1 MIRPVKFHALDQ
13 WLATTLRHPAAKTR
27 ARATMSDVAVHVAHL
42 EKRYHLDERAGGYRT
57 LREVVGRAL
66 RLGGS
71 AHGREPAVR
80 HRELWALRDV
90 SFDVRQGEVLGL
102 IGPNGAGKSTL
113 LKVLA
118 RVTQP
123 TAGQAKVRGRV
134 GSMLDV
140 GVGFHPE
147 LSGRENVFLNGAI
160 LGMRRSEVQ
169 RRFDQI
175 VEFAGLEAFLDLPV
189 KHYSS
194 GMYMR
199 LAFAVAAHLDTEIL
213 FIDEVL
219 AVGDASFQKKCLG
232 TLTQVAGQGRTIILV
247 SHNMPPILALCHRVL
262 RLEHGRV
269 VEQGAPR
276 DVVRRYLDQQLTTM
290 IVPLDERNDRSG
302 DGSARITSIRIENG
316 DGESGITSRSR
327 LKITIGYRSDGPL
340 RRPQFVVT
348 IVDELDIGLLVL
360 HNEFVGGLGETLP
373 ADGRVTCL
381 TDPINLTPGRC
392 TVHVELLRANVRADL
407 VQRADSFEVGV
418 EDVYGTGMVLPGRE
432 WALCV
437 VGQKWWLHED

>member
-1 MIRPVKFHALDQ
+1 MAHGA
-13 WLATTLRHPAAKTR
+13 W
-27 ARATMSDVAVHVAHL
+27 RATMPDVAVHVAHL
-42 EKRYHLDERAGGYRT
+42 EKRYRLDERASGYRT
-57 LREVVGRAL
+57 LRDVVGRAL

-71 AHGREPAVR
+71 AHGREPTGPL
-80 HRELWALRDV
+80 REVWALRDV

-123 TAGQAKVRGRV
+123 TAGQAEVRGRV

-175 VEFAGLEAFLDLPV
+175 VEFAGLETFVDLPV

-213 FIDEVL
+213 FVDEVL

-232 TLTQVAGQGRTIILV
+232 TMSQVAGQGRTIILV

-262 RLEHGRV
+262 RLEHGCV

-276 DVVRRYLDQQLTTM
+276 DVVRRYLDQQLATT
-290 IVPLDERNDRSG
+290 IVPLDQRNDRSG

-373 ADGRVTCL
+373 AEGHVTCL

-392 TVHVELLRANVRADL
+392 TVHVELLKANVRADL
-407 VQRADSFEVGV
+407 VPRAGSFDVGV